1 MKLPKCMTASFEE
14 SLVLQD
20 DSFISYMEKD
30 TNKRGIYNG
39 QKKITIKIIALIS
52 IVSLYGFSKLVKYL
66 MQHPDPNSPVPQPEI
81 NFLPIGLF
89 WIILVIYLLIWLYTL
104 SKRVKNTKIYF
115 GMVNANNFI
124 FWVVISANLFFL
136 TISLRLLSILGVA
149 VFFTLQAL
157 VIYAVFRSK
166 SRSLSKQLFNT
177 EMPKDKLD
185 ELIQKMMKFLMKYG
199 WIVVIGVVLW
209 KFIFPNTT
217 GVRTDI
223 VGFIG
228 VIALWFV
235 MDVAIIVAEA
245 YLFLPYLLY
254 GYYKYK
260 YPEDYRK
267 WENKSQLEW
276 YGEKYFNK
284 YIKGTELE
292 EKMND
297 RN

>member
-20 DSFISYMEKD
+20 DMLIRYMIEKGD
-30 TNKRGIYNG
+30 PKQLYKRPMLRSLL
-39 QKKITIKIIALIS
+39 TLPVIAMM
-52 IVSLYGFSKLVKYL
+52 YGMTYFYF
-66 MQHPDPNSPVPQPEI
+66 HYDPDSPVPMPTI
-81 NFLPIGLF
+81 NFLPQWLF
-89 WIILVIYLLIWLYTL
+89 WGLLMLWLFSILLLKKGNSLYLRQEKYH
-104 SKRVKNTKIYF
+104 F
-115 GMVNANNFI
+115 HAHNFI
-124 FWVVISANLFFL
+124 FWFILEMNLLFL
-136 TISLRLLSILGVA
+136 TFFFIPLTIFGVIIFFSLI
-149 VFFTLQAL
+149 TL
-157 VIYAVFRSK
+157 IGYAVFRSK
-166 SRSLSKQLFNT
+166 SRSLNKQLFNS
-177 EMPKDKLD
+177 EMANDKLD
-185 ELIQKMMKFLMKYG
+185 DLIEKMMKFLMKYG
-199 WIVVIGVVLW
+199 WIAVICVVLW

-228 VIALWFV
+228 VVAMWFI

-267 WENKSQLEW
+267 WGNKSQLEW

-284 YIKGTELE
+284 HIKGTDLE
-292 EKMND
+292 EKTHD

>member
-1 MKLPKCMTASFEE
+1 MMTASFEE

-20 DSFISYMEKD
+20 DDIVKYMVEKGD
-30 TNKRGIYNG
+30 PKKLYKRPIL
-39 QKKITIKIIALIS
+39 KIFLILPCIAI
-52 IVSLYGFSKLVKYL
+52 LYGLTYFYF
-66 MQHPDPNSPVPQPEI
+66 HHDPDSPVPIPTI
-81 NFLPIGLF
+81 NFLPQWLF
-89 WIILVIYLLIWLYTL
+89 YILFISWSVSILLMNKNNVFYLKQEKYHFHSNNFLIWLIL
-104 SKRVKNTKIYF
+104 E
-115 GMVNANNFI
+115 VN
-124 FWVVISANLFFL
+124 LLFL
-136 TISLRLLSILGVA
+136 TFFFSSLTIFGVII
-149 VFFTLQAL
+149 FFSLITL
-157 VIYAVFRSK
+157 IGYAVFRSK
-166 SRSLSKQLFNT
+166 SRSLNKQLFNS
-177 EMPKDKLD
+177 EMANDKLD
-185 ELIQKMMKFLMKYG
+185 DLIQKMMKFLMKYG
-199 WIVVIGVVLW
+199 WLAVIGVVLW

-228 VIALWFV
+228 VVAMWFI

-276 YGEKYFNK
+276 YGKKYFNK
-284 YIKGTELE
+284 HIKGTELE
-292 EKMND
+292 EKTYD